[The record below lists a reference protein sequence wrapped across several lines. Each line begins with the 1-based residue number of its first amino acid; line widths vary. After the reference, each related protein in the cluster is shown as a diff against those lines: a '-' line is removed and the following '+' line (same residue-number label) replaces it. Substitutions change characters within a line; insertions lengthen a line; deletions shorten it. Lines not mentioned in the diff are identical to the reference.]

1 MPHKPRWL
9 RTSTDK
15 GAEEEAAAR
24 GDDSLEN
31 AGALEERWQSAARD
45 QWIIH
50 TAGFFREPAALLG
63 SADGNHFMGCCWK
76 NSHIMSLADMSR
88 VDTPR
93 DRIRG
98 SFPGQV

>member
-1 MPHKPRWL
+1 MFSSQHSVPMVPFALMKYERL
-9 RTSTDK
+9 RGESLPIST
-15 GAEEEAAAR
+15 AER
-24 GDDSLEN
+24 L
-31 AGALEERWQSAARD
+31 RSAARD

-50 TAGFFREPAALLG
+50 TAGFFRESAALLG

>member
-1 MPHKPRWL
+1 MPLFLRCQGSRTGGMWL
-9 RTSTDK
+9 D
-15 GAEEEAAAR
+15 AR
-24 GDDSLEN
+24 
-31 AGALEERWQSAARD
+31 AK
-45 QWIIH
+45 WIIH
-50 TAGFFREPAALLG
+50 AAGRHRESAALLG